1 MSVGK
6 SSIKRVAAPT
16 AEVKTAPEA
25 PKAEAVAEKPGA
37 KKAPVKKPAAKATP
51 KATPK
56 AAPKAPKTET
66 KKPASKAKSGSVSIT
81 DDMPYYLL

>member
-6 SSIKRVAAPT
+6 SSIKRVAAPA

-25 PKAEAVAEKPGA
+25 PKAEAVAEKPAA
-37 KKAPVKKPAAKATP
+37 KKAPAKKPAAKTA
-51 KATPK
+51 PK

-66 KKPASKAKSGSVSIT
+66 KKPAPKAKSGSVSVT
-81 DDMPYYLL
+81 EELPYYLL

>member
-25 PKAEAVAEKPGA
+25 PAKDLVEAKPAA
-37 KKAPVKKPAAKATP
+37 KKAPAKKPAAKTA
-51 KATPK
+51 PK
-56 AAPKAPKTET
+56 AAPRH
-66 KKPASKAKSGSVSIT
+66 PANDSTTSKFANLNLQFGRNYDPT
-81 DDMPYYLL
+81 HR